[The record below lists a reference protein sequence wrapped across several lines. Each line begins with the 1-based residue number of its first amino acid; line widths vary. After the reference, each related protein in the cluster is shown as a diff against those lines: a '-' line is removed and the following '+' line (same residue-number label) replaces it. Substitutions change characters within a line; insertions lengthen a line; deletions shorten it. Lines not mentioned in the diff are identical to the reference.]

1 MSQANHRSPSA
12 AKPLNPHGAFGNFA
26 DMDDSVPL
34 DPASEQTAWM
44 IFGGLLLLLIAAY
57 WDMLVFT
64 STFWAK
70 DMYSHGYIV
79 PLFAAYLFWI
89 RKKPLMQAE
98 PMERWAGVGLVAVC
112 LAVRAWASYY
122 DYNNPD
128 RWSFLGCLLGIC
140 LIVGGLKM
148 LRWAA
153 PALLFLFFMYPFPE
167 VLERTLLMKL
177 QMVASMIST
186 FVLQTLGVSA
196 ARYGNTISIDTL
208 KEPLEVAEAC
218 SGLRMLTVFGAMC
231 AAMIMIIERPWWDKL
246 VIFLSIVP
254 IALASN
260 VIRIVTTALLSMA
273 FGQETPWVSALV
285 HDWAGLAMMPIGLGL
300 LILELAI
307 LSHITIPI
315 DSEEFAGF
323 SPAPA

>member
-1 MSQANHRSPSA
+1 MSQANPRVSSTAKSLHSRS
-12 AKPLNPHGAFGNFA
+12 GFGDFG

-34 DPASEQTAWM
+34 DAASEQRAWM
-44 IFGGLLLLLIAAY
+44 IFGGLLLLLVAAY
-57 WDMLVFT
+57 WDMLTFT
-64 STFWAK
+64 STFWAM

-98 PMERWAGVGLVAVC
+98 AAERWAGVGLAAVC
-112 LAVRAWASYY
+112 LAVRTWASYY

-140 LIVGGLKM
+140 LIVGGVKM
-148 LRWAA
+148 LRWAG
-153 PALLFLFFMYPFPE
+153 PALLFLFFMYPFPN

-177 QMVASMIST
+177 QMVASIIST
-186 FVLQTLGVSA
+186 WVLQVLGVSA

-218 SGLRMLTVFGAMC
+218 SGLRMLTIFGAMC
-231 AAMIMIIERPWWDKL
+231 FAMIMIIERPWWDKL

-260 VIRIVTTALLSMA
+260 IIRIVTTALLSMA

-300 LILELAI
+300 LVIELAI
-307 LSHITIPI
+307 LSRITIPI
-315 DSEEFAGF
+315 DTEEFGGF